1 MEENNIKEVYK
12 PNRDQRRKMAREQRI
27 ADKKK
32 HKDVNVSDTK
42 VNNKIAGLTDAIK
55 DKAISV
61 KNDTGMDKMY
71 FCFNADNIMDSLI
84 INYEGSEDLKKSL
97 GIRTDITLDNG
108 KTRNN
113 NKVIYVEVSMD
124 NVVNI
129 EDGKGVYLEK

>member
-12 PNRDQRRKMAREQRI
+12 PNREQRRKMAREQRI
-27 ADKKK
+27 VDKKK

-71 FCFNADNIMDSLI
+71 FCFNADNIMDRKERYGL
-84 INYEGSEDLKKSL
+84 SEDEVRKLKE
-97 GIRTDITLDNG
+97 
-108 KTRNN
+108 
-113 NKVIYVEVSMD
+113 EVSSM
-124 NVVNI
+124 VWRALAYSQELHEQLGAPLAPGAV
-129 EDGKGVYLEK
+129 EE